1 MKVFIDYLDSI
12 DIREHRDRMESLL
25 SWISEEYPMLT
36 PEIKWNQP
44 MFTYNGTF
52 IIGLSVS
59 KKHIAVAPEEVTI
72 TKLEEEI
79 IKSNYDYTKG
89 MIRILWADEIDYP
102 LIGKMIE
109 FNLEDKKDC
118 RTFWR
123 S

>member
-1 MKVFIDYLDSI
+1 MKVFKDYLESI

-25 SWISEEYPMLT
+25 SWISKEYPMLT

-44 MFTYNGTF
+44 MFTYDGTF

-59 KKHIAVAPEEVTI
+59 KKHIAVAPENVTI

-79 IKSNYDYTKG
+79 IRSNYDYTKG
-89 MIRILWADEIDYP
+89 MVRIPWDLEINVS
-102 LIGKMIE
+102 LIEKMIE

-118 RTFWR
+118 PTFWR
-123 S
+123 A

>member
-102 LIGKMIE
+102 LIRKMIE

>member
-1 MKVFIDYLDSI
+1 MKVFKDYLDSI

-44 MFTYNGTF
+44 MFTSNGTF

-59 KKHIAVAPEEVTI
+59 KKHIAVAPENVTI

-79 IKSNYDYTKG
+79 IRSNYDYTKG
-89 MIRILWADEIDYP
+89 MVRIPWDLEINVS
-102 LIGKMIE
+102 LIEKMIE

-118 RTFWR
+118 PTFWR
-123 S
+123 A

>member
-1 MKVFIDYLDSI
+1 MEVFIDYLDSI

-89 MIRILWADEIDYP
+89 MIRILWADEINYP